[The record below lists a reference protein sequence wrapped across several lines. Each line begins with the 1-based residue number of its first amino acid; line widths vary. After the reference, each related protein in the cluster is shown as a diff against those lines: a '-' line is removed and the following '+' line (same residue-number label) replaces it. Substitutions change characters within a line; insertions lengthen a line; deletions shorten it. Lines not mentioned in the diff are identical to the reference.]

1 MMKHHPPPLIV
12 LTGAPGVGK
21 TRLCMQATRIL
32 QQMGADVAGCLSPA
46 RMEGG
51 RKTGIFVENIVS
63 GERRLLAGPRTGEH
77 GWELDSAALQW
88 GAAILTNSP
97 AADVLVVDELGPLE
111 LSEGKGW
118 AAVCEVLMD
127 HPVAA
132 MIVVRPSLIDKLRQ
146 RLPGREITV
155 LEVTE
160 PSPSAEEVAALL
172 WTAPDGEP

>member
-1 MMKHHPPPLIV
+1 
-12 LTGAPGVGK
+12 
-21 TRLCMQATRIL
+21 
-32 QQMGADVAGCLSPA
+32 
-46 RMEGG
+46 
-51 RKTGIFVENIVS
+51 
-63 GERRLLAGPRTGEH
+63 
-77 GWELDSAALQW
+77 
-88 GAAILTNSP
+88 
-97 AADVLVVDELGPLE
+97 VDELGALE